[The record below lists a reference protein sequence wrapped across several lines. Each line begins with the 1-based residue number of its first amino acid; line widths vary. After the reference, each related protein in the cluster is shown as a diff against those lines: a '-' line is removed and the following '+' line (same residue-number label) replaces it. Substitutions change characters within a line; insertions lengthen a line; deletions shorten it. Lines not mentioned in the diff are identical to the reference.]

1 MVGGTGKDSTS
12 APSEKTMWADED
24 DEDDEAAGAIPA
36 CCCCCCCCTDA
47 KNAIPS
53 ILLLGR
59 NPARAM
65 EGRHWRRMRR

>member
-12 APSEKTMWADED
+12 APSEKTMWADD